1 METNLSS
8 YIFIIIEMLMQQM
21 IEVSVKEVD
30 YFFIWLKEVYLI
42 VSMLEFYFGFYW
54 V

>member
-1 METNLSS
+1 
-8 YIFIIIEMLMQQM
+8 MQQM

-42 VSMLEFYFGFYW
+42 LSHAWILLQLLLSVEAFSEKPEL
-54 V
+54 